1 MVLILFFF
9 TPFMKKADWSQARVW
24 GSIFTCK
31 KPQRKNFSQAIKT
44 QLYCT
49 QVNFKL
55 IWNQPCVWKFAS
67 VCTTISLFPFLFMNK
82 FNWREKENKS
92 QRPSRWKMK
101 LPLMFEPN
109 INSQYEIYVRFI
121 RDSLL
126 KTVFYALTFISQIK
140 NSNIIV
146 MCWLI
151 DRFVDM
157 FSGCGSIILAVYKLI
172 RGHND
177 EFSCQ

>member
-9 TPFMKKADWSQARVW
+9 SLHLWR
-24 GSIFTCK
+24 
-31 KPQRKNFSQAIKT
+31 
-44 QLYCT
+44 
-49 QVNFKL
+49 KL
-55 IWNQPCVWKFAS
+55 IGAKLEFEVKYSYVKSHKGKAFHRWFKHSCIVSISQLQNQHCSWKFAS

-92 QRPSRWKMK
+92 QRPCRWKMK

-140 NSNIIV
+140 NSNIVV

-157 FSGCGSIILAVYKLI
+157 FSGCGSIILGVYKLI